1 MIPCI
6 AIFDIGKTNKK
17 FLLFDQRYQI
27 LKEEETSFEEIVDDD
42 GDTGENLEAL
52 TSWFRSTWKALEA
65 DERYDVLAVNF
76 TTYGA
81 SLVHLN
87 EAGEPVTPLYNYL
100 KPFPEELEKQFY
112 DTYGDKLT
120 ISAQT
125 ASPPLGMLNSGL
137 QLYWLKY
144 QKPEVFKQIKH
155 TLHLPQ
161 YVAYLFTNQMI
172 TEYTSVGCHTA
183 LWDFQE
189 KDYHAW
195 VYAEGLN
202 KLFPPFRQHYRPL
215 EAAFRSD
222 MIPAGLGLHDSSSAL
237 IPYLKQYRKQFLL
250 LSTGTWGIT
259 LNPFAKAPLTT
270 SDLQQDCLQYLT
282 YFGNPVKASRKFIGN
297 AHEEQ
302 IKVLADYYRKPLDYY
317 KSVEFDE
324 HLIKDDPQADFGNAQ
339 KQVQVSLVKDKVAAS
354 AVRINLDLVLYDTYE
369 AAYHQLMEQ
378 IVQQQLHSL
387 YLAAEGDMSN
397 FKILLV
403 DGGFSRNTIFMS
415 LLRRIFPNLKIKAGK
430 SAQGTALGAALA
442 LNIWPY

>member
-1 MIPCI
+1 MTPCI

-27 LKEEETSFEEIVDDD
+27 LKEEEVSFGETKDDD
-42 GDTGENLEAL
+42 GDSGEDLEAL
-52 TSWFRSTWKALEA
+52 TNWLRKTWKALEA
-65 DERYDVLAVNF
+65 DTRYDLIAVNF

-100 KPFPEELEKQFY
+100 KPFPEELERQFY
-112 DTYGDKLT
+112 GTYGDKMT
-120 ISAQT
+120 ISEET

-144 QKPEVFKQIKH
+144 QKPETFKKIKH

-161 YVAYLFTNQMI
+161 YVSYLFTRHMV
-172 TEYTSVGCHTA
+172 TDYTSLGCHTA
-183 LWDFQE
+183 LWDFQK

-195 VYAEGLN
+195 VYAEGFN
-202 KLFPPFRQHYRPL
+202 KLFPPLRQHYRPL
-215 EAAFRSD
+215 EAAFRSE
-222 MIPAGLGLHDSSSAL
+222 MVPAGLGLHDSSSAL

-259 LNPFAKAPLTT
+259 LNPFAKEPLTT

-282 YFGNPVKASRKFIGN
+282 YFGNPVKASRRFIGN

-302 IKVLADYYRKPLDYY
+302 IKVLADYYKKPLDYY
-317 KSVEFDE
+317 KTVEFDE
-324 HLIKDDPQADFGNAQ
+324 SLTKDIPHPDFSNTLKQDPMP
-339 KQVQVSLVKDKVAAS
+339 LVKDKVAAS

-378 IVQQQLHSL
+378 IVQQQLRSL
-387 YLAAEGDMSN
+387 YLAAEGDMSS
-397 FKILLV
+397 FKILVV
-403 DGGFSRNTIFMS
+403 DGGFSRNPIFMS
-415 LLRRIFPNLKIKAGK
+415 LLRQMFPNLKIKAGK
-430 SAQGTALGAALA
+430 SAQGTALGSALA